1 MDSPDDNFSFDF
13 FDEDPA
19 PVEPVQG
26 LRGRLPQRRSRRGS
40 GPPRAPVPA
49 ASLLRLVALVFFV
62 VFLLLVFVL
71 LITSCA
77 GQSRHA
83 AYASYMREVNTI
95 AQQSSADGAGTVSV
109 LTTAGLTV
117 PQMVGKLQS
126 LAAAE
131 QQNVQAAE
139 GLSPPGRLRPENAA
153 LVQALQLRVLG
164 IDGLAAAFQHAAAT
178 KSSASAEATALSGQA
193 YRLLASDVVWDDL
206 FQKPALTELSKDGV
220 GGVNVPESS
229 FLADPNLIVTPNEM
243 ALVVTRIVASATTKG
258 SCAGLHGTNLVS
270 VEALNGSG
278 GKPQVLKAGKL
289 NTVTTS
295 SSLVFRVTIHDGGN
309 FQEVQI
315 KVQLTIGSPQQ
326 QGGPINRTSTVQLI
340 DPGDDQSVLFGNL
353 GQVPF
358 DSQTTVTVNV
368 ASVCG
373 ETNLANNTASYNVIF
388 SLPGA

>member
-13 FDEDPA
+13 FDEDPV
-19 PVEPVQG
+19 PVEAPQG
-26 LRGRLPQRRSRRGS
+26 LRGRLPRRGS
-40 GPPRAPVPA
+40 GPPRTPVPLA
-49 ASLLRLVALVFFV
+49 GLLRLAALVFFV
-62 VFLLLVFVL
+62 VFLVLVFVL

-83 AYASYMREVNTI
+83 AYAGYMREVNTI

-109 LTTAGLTV
+109 LTTAGLSV
-117 PQMVGKLQS
+117 PAMVGKLQS

-139 GLSPPGRLRPENAA
+139 SLSPPGRLRPENAA

-164 IDGLAAAFQHAAAT
+164 IDGLATVFQRAAAT
-178 KSSASAEATALSGQA
+178 KSPASAEATALSGQA

-206 FQKPALTELSKDGV
+206 FQKPALTELSKAGV
-220 GGVNVPESS
+220 SGVNVPESS
-229 FLADPNLIVTPNEM
+229 FLADPNLIVTPREM
-243 ALVVTRIVASATTKG
+243 ALVVTRIIAAATTKG

-278 GKPQVLKAGKL
+278 GAPQILRAGKL

-315 KVQLTIGSPQQ
+315 KVQLTIGGPQQ

-340 DPGDDQSVLFGNL
+340 DPGDDQSVLFGDL

-368 ASVCG
+368 AGVCG

>member
-13 FDEDPA
+13 FDEDPGPA
-19 PVEPVQG
+19 EAAQG
-26 LRGRLPQRRSRRGS
+26 LRGRLPRRPGRRPGTP
-40 GPPRAPVPA
+40 GPPRPVAP
-49 ASLLRLVALVFFV
+49 LLRLAALVFFV
-62 VFLLLVFVL
+62 IFLLLVFVL

-83 AYASYMREVNTI
+83 AYSGYMRDVNTI
-95 AQQSSADGAGTVSV
+95 AAQSSADGAGTVSV
-109 LTTAGLTV
+109 LTTAGLSV
-117 PQMVGKLQS
+117 NQMVSKLES
-126 LAAAE
+126 LAADE

-153 LVQALQLRVLG
+153 LIQALQLRVLG
-164 IDGLAAAFQHAAAT
+164 IDGLAAAFQHAAAA
-178 KSSASAEATALSGQA
+178 KSSASEEALALSGQA
-193 YRLLASDVVWDDL
+193 NRLLASDVVWDDL
-206 FQKPALTELSKDGV
+206 FQKPALSELSKEGV
-220 GGVNVPESS
+220 SGVNVPESS
-229 FLADPNLIVTPNEM
+229 FLADPNLIVTPRAM
-243 ALVVTRIVASATTKG
+243 ALVVTRIVAGATTKG

-278 GKPQVLKAGKL
+278 GKPQILTAGKL

-315 KVQLTIGSPQQ
+315 KVQLTIGGPQE
-326 QGGPINRTSTVQLI
+326 QGGPINRTGTVQLI
-340 DPGDDQSVLFGNL
+340 DPGDDQSVLFGDL

-358 DSQTTVTVNV
+358 DSQTTLTVNV

>member
-13 FDEDPA
+13 FDEGPA
-19 PVEPVQG
+19 PAEPAQG
-26 LRGRLPQRRSRRGS
+26 LRGRLPRRGGRRP
-40 GPPRAPVPA
+40 GPPRPVAP
-49 ASLLRLVALVFFV
+49 LLRLAALVFFV
-62 VFLLLVFVL
+62 TFLLLVFVL

-77 GQSRHA
+77 SQSRHG
-83 AYASYMREVNTI
+83 AYASYMGRVNTI

-109 LTTAGLTV
+109 LTTAGLSV
-117 PQMVGKLQS
+117 RQMVAKLES

-139 GLSPPGRLRPENAA
+139 GLSPPGHLRAENAA
-153 LVQALQLRVLG
+153 LIQALQLRVLG
-164 IDGLAAAFQHAAAT
+164 IDGLATAFQQAAAA

-193 YRLLASDVVWDDL
+193 YRLLASDLVWDDL
-206 FQKPALTELSKDGV
+206 FQKPALSELGKEGV
-220 GGVNVPESS
+220 SGVNVPESS

-243 ALVVTRIVASATTKG
+243 ALVVTRIVAGATTKG

-278 GKPQVLKAGKL
+278 GKPQILKAGTL

-315 KVQLTIGSPQQ
+315 KVQLTIGGPQDQ
-326 QGGPINRTSTVQLI
+326 NGPINRTATVQLI
-340 DPGDDQSVLFGNL
+340 DPGDDQSALFGNL

-373 ETNLANNTASYNVIF
+373 ETNTANNTASYNVIF